1 MSGGIF
7 TGRPFVYN
15 PKCIAFSFYS
25 SLLFYAGGGRNPL
38 LIALI
43 FIMAYVLLAWYDWSY
58 ECKDFMYS
66 GTGPG
71 INFSPLFKPQ
81 YREKDRDQTE
91 LNSVKEQKGEQDLV
105 ADQEQAYLNKVYFF
119 HAFVVAPLLMYVG
132 YWGAQTNPGV
142 WGFLGGMGGIAFMYH
157 GFRLSYPREVWK

>member
-15 PKCIAFSFYS
+15 PKCIVFSFYS
-25 SLLFYAGGGRNPL
+25 SLLFYAGGSRNPL

-43 FIMAYVLLAWYDWSY
+43 FIMAYVLLAWYDWAY
-58 ECKDFMYS
+58 DCKDLMYS

-71 INFSPLFKPQ
+71 FNFSPLFKPQ
-81 YREKDRDQTE
+81 YREKNRIGE
-91 LNSVKEQKGEQDLV
+91 NSDLV
-105 ADQEQAYLNKVYFF
+105 ADQEKAYLNKVYFF
-119 HAFVVAPLLMYVG
+119 HAFIIAPLMLYVG
-132 YWGAQTNPGV
+132 YWGAESRPGV

-157 GFRLSYPREVWK
+157 GYRLSYPREVWK

>member
-7 TGRPFVYN
+7 TGRSFVYN
-15 PKCIAFSFYS
+15 PKCILFSFYS

-38 LIALI
+38 LITLI
-43 FIMAYVLLAWYDWSY
+43 FVMAYVLLAWYDWTY
-58 ECKDFMYS
+58 DCQDLMYS

-81 YREKDRDQTE
+81 YRKKDRDMTKD
-91 LNSVKEQKGEQDLV
+91 LSKDLSKDLV
-105 ADQEQAYLNKVYFF
+105 EDQEQAYLNKVYFF
-119 HAFVVAPLLMYVG
+119 HAFLVAPLLMYVG
-132 YWGAQTNPGV
+132 YWGPQSNTGV

-157 GFRLSYPREVWK
+157 GLRLSYPREVWK

>member
-1 MSGGIF
+1 MGGGIF

-15 PKCIAFSFYS
+15 PKCIVFSFYS
-25 SLLFYAGGGRNPL
+25 SLLYYAGGGRNPL

-43 FIMAYVLLAWYDWSY
+43 FIMSYVLLAWYDFTY

-81 YREKDRDQTE
+81 YREKNRPLRDNA
-91 LNSVKEQKGEQDLV
+91 LLVNSAEELV

-119 HAFVVAPLLMYVG
+119 HAFLVAPLLMYVG

-142 WGFLGGMGGIAFMYH
+142 WGFLGGMGGVAFIYH